1 MKGLAPTLIKI
12 RPTTPLSIGI
22 SLANGTSAVLI
33 RRGTALPVHTT
44 TITTTS
50 RDGQSNVGFD
60 VIEGERPLA
69 RDNVLLANV
78 VIHGIEP
85 AAKGVPRIEVIIDVD
100 EDGIVNIMAKDLRT
114 GAARHV
120 TVQTGSLL
128 SEDDVQRML
137 REANNHREEDRAAR
151 KRAVWRSKL
160 FSYVRQLDPS
170 IFDDEERQREFAD
183 QIAIWKQ
190 WNADHE
196 NEESADVYVRQMREV
211 ATKVQNSFSQP
222 TT

>member
-1 MKGLAPTLIKI
+1 MKGLAQSVMKI
-12 RPTTPLSIGI
+12 QPTTPLSIGI
-22 SLANGTSAVLI
+22 SLANGTSTVPI
-33 RRGTALPVHTT
+33 PRGTVLPVHKTT
-44 TITTTS
+44 NTTTS

-85 AAKGVPRIEVIIDVD
+85 APKGVPKIEVSVNVD
-100 EDGIVNIMAKDLRT
+100 EDGIVKIMARDLRT
-114 GAARHV
+114 GTTRHV
-120 TVQTGSLL
+120 TVQTGNLL
-128 SEDDVQRML
+128 TQTDIQRML
-137 REANNHREEDRAAR
+137 REANQHQEGDRAAR

-170 IFDDEERQREFAD
+170 IFDDEEKQREFAN
-183 QIAIWKQ
+183 QIAIWSQ

-196 NEESADVYVRQMREV
+196 NEESADIYVRQMREV
-211 ATKVQNSFSQP
+211 ATKVQNSFSPP
-222 TT
+222 T